1 MTAAG
6 NAPRTFAGWVG
17 VDGNRIALVT
27 ESETAAA
34 EFRAAH
40 PGLRE
45 FDCRGKLVMPG
56 LVNTH
61 CHAAMTLQRS
71 LADDIALME
80 WLHDYIWP
88 FEARQTADD
97 VALGMTLGVV
107 EMLLGGVTSFVDMYY
122 FENRCVETVERLG
135 IRAMLGCNYFDSNV
149 DAVMPQVEEAV
160 RLAAGCDRVQIALAP
175 HSPYTVSPENL
186 LRGKRLADKYGLHLM
201 THISETQDEV
211 RIVREKYGK
220 TSVEHLDGL
229 GLLGPKTI
237 GAHCIHVTD
246 SDIETLAA
254 RGVAVS
260 HNPQSNMK
268 ISSGVAPVERMR
280 AAGALVTVGTDGT
293 CSNNDLDMLGGAHG
307 GLPAKIRDGRS
318 RGPSGLGGAAAGDG
332 ERRAGD
338 GLCRRRTGR
347 RPRGRAGRPD
357 RRGPSETP
365 FAARQRR
372 GVESGLLRQGL
383 GCRYG
388 GRRRTDRR
396 REPLRG
402 GRRPAGA
409 LCRGCGGRRANQ
421 SRPMTGC
428 GGARCGVPSRKSGSQ
443 PGGIGIALNHLIIKT
458 IELWITR

>member
-1 MTAAG
+1 MNRNMAILFSNATVLPMTAAG

-34 EFRAAH
+34 GFRAAH

-149 DAVMPQVEEAV
+149 DEVMPQVEEAV

-201 THISETQDEV
+201 IHISETQDEV

-293 CSNNDLDMLGGAHG
+293 CSNNDLDMFEEV
-307 GLPAKIRDGRS
+307 RT
-318 RGPSGLGGAAAGDG
+318 AAFLQNP
-332 ERRAGD
+332 RRAIPWPF
-338 GLCRRRTGR
+338 RPGR
-347 RPRGRAGRPD
+347 RCGW
-357 RRGPSETP
+357 RR
-365 FAARQRR
+365 
-372 GVESGLLRQGL
+372 
-383 GCRYG
+383 
-388 GRRRTDRR
+388 
-396 REPLRG
+396 
-402 GRRPAGA
+402 
-409 LCRGCGGRRANQ
+409 
-421 SRPMTGC
+421 
-428 GGARCGVPSRKSGSQ
+428 
-443 PGGIGIALNHLIIKT
+443 
-458 IELWITR
+458 

>member
-1 MTAAG
+1 MAILFSNATVLPMTAVG

-122 FENRCVETVERLG
+122 HENSCVEVARRLG
-135 IRAMLGCNYFDSNV
+135 IRAMLGCNYFDNNV
-149 DAVMPQVEEAV
+149 DEVLPEAERAVA
-160 RLAAGCDRVQIALAP
+160 LAAGCDRVQIALAP

-186 LRGKRLADKYGLHLM
+186 RRGKELARKYGLHFM
-201 THISETQDEV
+201 THIAETQDEV
-211 RIVREKYGK
+211 RIVREKYGM
-220 TSVEHLDGL
+220 TPVEHLDAL
-229 GLLGPKTI
+229 GMLDGQTI

-246 SDIETLAA
+246 SDIATLAA

-268 ISSGVAPVERMR
+268 ISSGVAPVEKMR
-280 AAGALVTVGTDGT
+280 AAGALVTIGTVGP
-293 CSNNDLDMLGGAHG
+293 CSNHHLDMFEELRTAAFLQKSATGDPVA
-307 GLPAKIRDGRS
+307 LPAYEALKLATVNGARAMGYADGELGVVREGALADLIVVDLQKPHLQPVHDLVSNLVYCGKASDVDTVMVDGRIVVEN
-318 RGPSGLGGAAAGDG
+318 RRIGDVDLPKLYADVAAAVK
-332 ERRAGD
+332 RI
-338 GLCRRRTGR
+338 TG
-347 RPRGRAGRPD
+347 
-357 RRGPSETP
+357 
-365 FAARQRR
+365 
-372 GVESGLLRQGL
+372 
-383 GCRYG
+383 
-388 GRRRTDRR
+388 
-396 REPLRG
+396 
-402 GRRPAGA
+402 
-409 LCRGCGGRRANQ
+409 
-421 SRPMTGC
+421 
-428 GGARCGVPSRKSGSQ
+428 K
-443 PGGIGIALNHLIIKT
+443 
-458 IELWITR
+458 

>member
-1 MTAAG
+1 MAILFSNATVLPMTAAG

-34 EFRAAH
+34 GFRAAH

-88 FEARQTADD
+88 FEARQSADD
-97 VALGMTLGVV
+97 VVLGMTLGVV

-122 FENRCVETVERLG
+122 FENRCVETVRRLG

-149 DAVMPQVEEAV
+149 DEVMPQAEEAV
-160 RLAAGCDRVQIALAP
+160 RLAAGCDRVRIALAP

-220 TSVEHLDGL
+220 TFGQ
-229 GLLGPKTI
+229 
-237 GAHCIHVTD
+237 
-246 SDIETLAA
+246 TL
-254 RGVAVS
+254 RRVGT
-260 HNPQSNMK
+260 
-268 ISSGVAPVERMR
+268 
-280 AAGALVTVGTDGT
+280 AGAEDHRRALHPRDRQRHRDTRRAGRRRVAQPAEQHE
-293 CSNNDLDMLGGAHG
+293 NIERRGARR
-307 GLPAKIRDGRS
+307 ADAR
-318 RGPSGLGGAAAGDG
+318 RGCAGDG
-332 ERRAGD
+332 RHG
-338 GLCRRRTGR
+338 
-347 RPRGRAGRPD
+347 
-357 RRGPSETP
+357 
-365 FAARQRR
+365 QNY
-372 GVESGLLRQGL
+372 LLEQ
-383 GCRYG
+383 
-388 GRRRTDRR
+388 
-396 REPLRG
+396 
-402 GRRPAGA
+402 
-409 LCRGCGGRRANQ
+409 
-421 SRPMTGC
+421 
-428 GGARCGVPSRKSGSQ
+428 
-443 PGGIGIALNHLIIKT
+443 
-458 IELWITR
+458 

>member
-1 MTAAG
+1 MHRNMAILFSNATVLPMTAVG

-149 DAVMPQVEEAV
+149 DEVMPQVEEAV

-201 THISETQDEV
+201 IHISETQDEV

-293 CSNNDLDMLGGAHG
+293 CSNNDLDMFEEVRTAAFLQKSATGDPVA
-307 GLPAKIRDGRS
+307 LPAWEALRLATANGARAMGYAEGELGVVREGALADLIVVDLQKPHLQPVNDVVSNLVYCGKASDVDTVVVDGRIVVEN
-318 RGPSGLGGAAAGDG
+318 RCVAGVDLPALYAGVAAAVA
-332 ERRAGD
+332 RIK
-338 GLCRRRTGR
+338 
-347 RPRGRAGRPD
+347 AGR
-357 RRGPSETP
+357 
-365 FAARQRR
+365 
-372 GVESGLLRQGL
+372 
-383 GCRYG
+383 
-388 GRRRTDRR
+388 
-396 REPLRG
+396 
-402 GRRPAGA
+402 
-409 LCRGCGGRRANQ
+409 
-421 SRPMTGC
+421 
-428 GGARCGVPSRKSGSQ
+428 
-443 PGGIGIALNHLIIKT
+443 
-458 IELWITR
+458 